1 MRSRE
6 ISVGRAAQNHVVDVD
21 LTLEVCKI
29 DLKLIQN
36 NLQHFRFYFSLNCE
50 HLTVKM
56 FIFAKP
62 AELSPLSLKA

>member
-29 DLKLIQN
+29 DSKLVQHN
-36 NLQHFRFYFSLNCE
+36 PYHFRFYFS
-50 HLTVKM
+50 
-56 FIFAKP
+56 
-62 AELSPLSLKA
+62 

>member
-29 DLKLIQN
+29 DSKLVQN
-36 NLQHFRFYFSLNCE
+36 NPYHFRFYFSLNCE
-50 HLTVKM
+50 P
-56 FIFAKP
+56 FNF
-62 AELSPLSLKA
+62 

>member
-21 LTLEVCKI
+21 LTLEVSKM
-29 DLKLIQN
+29 N
-36 NLQHFRFYFSLNCE
+36 NPQHFRFYFSLNCE